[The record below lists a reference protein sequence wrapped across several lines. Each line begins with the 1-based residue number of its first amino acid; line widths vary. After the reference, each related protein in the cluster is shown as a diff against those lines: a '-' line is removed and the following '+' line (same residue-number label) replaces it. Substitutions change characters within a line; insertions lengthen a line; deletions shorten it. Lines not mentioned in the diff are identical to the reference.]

1 MKKLSTKILLSLVLV
16 AAMTGCRAPITDAN
30 DAVTQNSIYYW
41 RTTFDIDSTEVAF
54 LERHNIKRLYVR
66 MFDVAIEQNLLNG
79 ELEIVP
85 IATNRFV
92 SEIPGGVEIV
102 PVTYITIEAL
112 RAMDGKE
119 TEFAL
124 LIVERLLAMASYNN
138 CGEIREIQLDCDWTE
153 STKESY
159 QKLCQLVKTELATRN
174 IQLSLTIRLHQM
186 QETPPPADRGV
197 LMLYNTGALKNPN
210 TNNSIL
216 DIEDIKPYLRKTTYP
231 IPLDYAYPVF
241 SWGVKFSRNKFVSIV
256 SSEDSL
262 VTDDEHIRY
271 ERVTATEILE
281 VKELVEQRFGK
292 PAQTNILYHLDT
304 KQLKNYTDDE
314 ISQIFNH

>member
-1 MKKLSTKILLSLVLV
+1 
-16 AAMTGCRAPITDAN
+16 
-30 DAVTQNSIYYW
+30 
-41 RTTFDIDSTEVAF
+41 
-54 LERHNIKRLYVR
+54 
-66 MFDVAIEQNLLNG
+66 
-79 ELEIVP
+79 
-85 IATNRFV
+85 
-92 SEIPGGVEIV
+92 
-102 PVTYITIEAL
+102 
-112 RAMDGKE
+112 
-119 TEFAL
+119 
-124 LIVERLLAMASYNN
+124 MASYNN

-241 SWGVKFSRNKFVSIV
+241 SWGVKFNRNKFVSIV
-256 SSEDSL
+256 SSEESL

-281 VKELVEQRFGK
+281 VKELVELRFGK
-292 PAQTNILYHLDT
+292 PARANILYHLDT
-304 KQLKNYTDDE
+304 KQLKNYTDDV